1 MSPTPPSIPK
11 ISGRTLSRLR
21 IVKDIGQ
28 KEVASRL
35 LITQQAYSKIEK
47 SEEIPLP
54 RLRVIL
60 TALGSSLEELL
71 ELQRLL
77 TEKK

>member
-1 MSPTPPSIPK
+1 M
-11 ISGRTLSRLR
+11 
-21 IVKDIGQ
+21 KDIGQ
-28 KEVASRL
+28 KEIAARL

-71 ELQRLL
+71 ELTRLL